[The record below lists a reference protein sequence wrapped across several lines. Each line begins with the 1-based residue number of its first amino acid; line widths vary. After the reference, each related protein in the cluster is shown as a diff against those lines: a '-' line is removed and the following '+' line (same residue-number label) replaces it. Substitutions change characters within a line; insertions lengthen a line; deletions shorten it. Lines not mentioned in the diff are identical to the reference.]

1 MEFAQYMANQL
12 VLIRQKPAKKPVS
25 KEIEV
30 SYVEHSGHQLSE
42 FVRII
47 RSSEEK

>member
-1 MEFAQYMANQL
+1 MEFAQYMATL
-12 VLIRQKPAKKPVS
+12 KPAKPASKPGVF
-25 KEIEV
+25 
-30 SYVEHSGHQLSE
+30 YVEHSGHQLSE